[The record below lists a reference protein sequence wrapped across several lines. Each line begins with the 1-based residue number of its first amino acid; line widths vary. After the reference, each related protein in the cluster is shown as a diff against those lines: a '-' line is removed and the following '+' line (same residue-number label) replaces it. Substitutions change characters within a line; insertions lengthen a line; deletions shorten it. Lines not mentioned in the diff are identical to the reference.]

1 MTALLRTSLALL
13 ETGDS
18 DPITD
23 AVAVDISADSISI
36 TSGRRVCVAG
46 SVVIAGAVAL
56 ALQPTKKTLI
66 RMLRAVLEVLSTL
79 VQLLNL

>member
-1 MTALLRTSLALL
+1 MTALLRTSPALL
-13 ETGDS
+13 ETGGS

-23 AVAVDISADSISI
+23 AVTVDISADSVSI
-36 TSGRRVCVAG
+36 TAGRGVCVVG

-66 RMLRAVLEVLSTL
+66 RMLMAVLEILSTL
-79 VQLLNL
+79 VTTP